1 MLLFSQASLNRFT
14 TPSGRIERIEA
25 LDAKPLMYYRWVERN
40 AVVLCGAA
48 GAGFWRVYLGG
59 GSDAL
64 PVAEPSC
71 GATRVIRSYSCP
83 PSRPDQPDGGILL

>member
-1 MLLFSQASLNRFT
+1 MHAFLPCPLGMLLFSQASLNRFT

-64 PVAEPSC
+64 PVDLWRNPAV
-71 GATRVIRSYSCP
+71 AP
-83 PSRPDQPDGGILL
+83 PV